1 MTKVIR
7 ILKAAILQ
15 CLQRGTL
22 KQEMFLIGNVK
33 LDKQFQEFVN
43 KLKSNYR
50 DTVMGLC
57 N

>member
-1 MTKVIR
+1 MHFKSSYF
-7 ILKAAILQ
+7 AAPPARNLITGNVSLN
-15 CLQRGTL
+15 
-22 KQEMFLIGNVK
+22 FLMGNVK